1 MPRPTP
7 LDRHRHICF
16 WKHCSFAFSKHW
28 ASPALTHSNC
38 SGKCFLQLKLFRLSS
53 YTFHHIPPIPPT
65 PTLNICFNWQHR
77 SPSLASSVHCSAPR
91 SARCSGSPVFKLWR
105 EYCGGL
111 NNLAALNIG
120 RSLPQIAH
128 LQYFFLFLMILGYND
143 LGI

>member
-38 SGKCFLQLKLFRLSS
+38 SGKRF
-53 YTFHHIPPIPPT
+53 PPTKTHQNLNIHVSPYPPLHTPT

-77 SPSLASSVHCSAPR
+77 SPSLASPVHCSAPR
-91 SARCSGSPVFKLWR
+91 SALCSGSPVFKLWR

-111 NNLAALNIG
+111 DNSAALNVG
-120 RSLPQIAH
+120 HSLPQIAH
-128 LQYFFLFLMILGYND
+128 FQYFFLFLMRL
-143 LGI
+143 